1 MKTARRGRGRD
12 TMTTT
17 SKRTKTH
24 ARPAKPRGRATEY
37 PTARYLSVT
46 DLSASQTLELL
57 RAAESMKRRHARGH
71 KFHPLAGRTLAM
83 IFQKPS
89 LRTRVSFEAGM
100 TQLGGHA
107 IYLGPDDIRLGA
119 RETVEDVARTLS
131 GMADL
136 VMARVFGHDLVVDL
150 ARHASVPV
158 VNGLSDREHPCQILG
173 DLLTV
178 VERGRDLAGLKVAW
192 CGDGNNVCH
201 SWLYAAAMFGM
212 HLEVA
217 CPPGDAPDP
226 GIFAEAR
233 AMAADTG
240 AMIGVTLDVREACRD
255 ADVVYTDVWASMG
268 QEAEAEARAARFRA
282 YQVNEEVMALA
293 RPDALLMH
301 CLPAHYG
308 EEITYDVARGPHAV
322 LFEQAANRLHAQKA
336 LMVMLAS

>member
-1 MKTARRGRGRD
+1 VK
-12 TMTTT
+12 
-17 SKRTKTH
+17 
-24 ARPAKPRGRATEY
+24 
-37 PTARYLSVT
+37 
-46 DLSASQTLELL
+46 DLPASQTLELL
-57 RAAESMKRRHARGH
+57 RSAESMKRRHARGH

-107 IYLGPDDIRLGA
+107 IYLGPGDIRLGE
-119 RETVEDVARTLS
+119 RESVEDVARTLS

-136 VMARVFGHDLVVDL
+136 VMARVFGHHLVEDL

-178 VERGRDLAGLKVAW
+178 IERKRELAGLKVAW

-201 SWLYAAAMFGM
+201 SWIYAAAMFGM

-217 CPPGDAPDP
+217 CPPGDVPDA
-226 GIFAEAR
+226 GILEEAR
-233 AMAADTG
+233 AMGAETG
-240 AMIGVTLDVREACRD
+240 AVIGVTPDVAAACRG

-268 QEAEAEARAARFRA
+268 QEDEAAARRERFRP
-282 YQVNEEVMALA
+282 YQVNEEVMARA
-293 RPDALLMH
+293 QSDALLMH
-301 CLPAHYG
+301 CLPAHYD
-308 EEITYDVARGPHAV
+308 EEITYAVARGPHSV
-322 LFEQAANRLHAQKA
+322 IFEQAANRLHAQKA
-336 LMVMLAS
+336 LMVMLAA